1 MNPASKYVSA
11 SRENSPVHRF
21 VADNGQGVAQEHI
34 EQATI
39 AGRQV
44 SVSND
49 VTDDEYTLIEEAIE
63 ATRPSQKA
71 CFANSLK
78 MWEYDNRFEYTEG
91 YAVLSDLNVGGIEH
105 AWCMIDGEKLVD
117 VTEDS
122 FDHYHGAIISDHDT
136 LDRYT
141 GTNITANGIIGNH
154 KNRYEFLRERDYYD

>member
-11 SRENSPVHRF
+11 SREISPVHRF
-21 VADNGQGVAQEHI
+21 VADNGQGVAREHI
-34 EQATI
+34 GHVTI

-49 VTDDEYTLIEEAIE
+49 VTDDEYTLIKEAIE
-63 ATRPSQKA
+63 ATRPSEKA

-91 YAVLSDLNVGGIEH
+91 YAVISDLNVGGIEH

-117 VTEDS
+117 VTEA
-122 FDHYHGAIISDHDT
+122 FDHYHGAIISDPDT

-141 GTNITANGIIGNH
+141 GTDITTNGIIGNY
-154 KNRYEFLRERDYYD
+154 KNRYEFLRERGYFD